1 MALSVSQ
8 GTVTGMHGSYGG
20 WMLGWP
26 QGMSEDLRTKTSA
39 SPVGIAP
46 VSWGP
51 RTPLCGS
58 LLGSKDPWEN
68 LFTSIWGMLTYG
80 FNISLCVLFQPL
92 ISHPY
97 LPTVAFISSMIT
109 FVFSGFPLPIP
120 YHVHLLLS
128 TISLLSFLFPF
139 PVHVGS
145 CAIFIISS
153 FGSSVSVVPWEEN
166 RLGGLSNMLS

>member
-8 GTVTGMHGSYGG
+8 GTVTGMHGSYVG

-26 QGMSEDLRTKTSA
+26 QGMSEDLRTKTST

-46 VSWGP
+46 VSWGSP
-51 RTPLCGS
+51 TPLFGS

-68 LFTSIWGMLTYG
+68 LFTSIWGRLKYG

-92 ISHPY
+92 IIHPY

-109 FVFSGFPLPIP
+109 FVFLVSHFQCHITCIYCSLPFLCFHFSSRSLYMSDP
-120 YHVHLLLS
+120 VLFSLFHLS
-128 TISLLSFLFPF
+128 APPSQLFQERK
-139 PVHVGS
+139 
-145 CAIFIISS
+145 ID
-153 FGSSVSVVPWEEN
+153 
-166 RLGGLSNMLS
+166 